1 MSTRMAGPSRL
12 IAAAGAAAIL
22 AVSACAF
29 ASSTASI
36 ESDSSPLASIMVSE
50 SAAPLLSDVQSWWTG
65 LIVMSM
71 LFGTTIWSFVKF
83 GPDECS

>member
-1 MSTRMAGPSRL
+1 MVGLSRF
-12 IAAAGAAAIL
+12 IAAASAALIM

-36 ESDSSPLASIMVSE
+36 ELDSCLLASTVVSE
-50 SAAPLLSDVQSWWTG
+50 AQAPLLSDVQSWWTG

-71 LFGTTIWSFVKF
+71 LFGTTIWSFVRF
-83 GPDECS
+83 GADEGPR